1 MNPEEAVLAGDAY
14 KRERKVYQNLLES
27 LGNDW

>member
-14 KRERKVYQNLLES
+14 KRERKVCQHLLES
-27 LGNDW
+27 FTSIQ